1 MVSLDVSLIIQIVNF
16 ILLIWLLNILLYKP
30 IRRIVLE
37 RKNKFTGI
45 ERAIN
50 TLNGSARDAGDAYA
64 LGVKGARAKGLK
76 EKDAFL
82 SVAAEEEKEIIDKIN
97 KTAQENLAEVRKR
110 IAKDAESVR
119 VSLQKELTTFTDAI
133 GKKIL
138 GRAV

>member
-37 RKNKFTGI
+37 RKNKFAGI
-45 ERAIN
+45 ERKIH
-50 TLNGSARDAGDAYA
+50 TLNGSARDAEDTYA
-64 LGVKGARAKGLK
+64 LGVRDARAKGLK

-82 SVAAEEEKEIIDKIN
+82 AVAAEEEKEIIDKIN
-97 KTAQENLAEVRKR
+97 KTAQENLAEVREK
-110 IAKDAESVR
+110 IARDAESVR
-119 VSLQKELTTFTDAI
+119 ASLQKELTTFTDAI
-133 GKKIL
+133 GEKIL

>member
-50 TLNGSARDAGDAYA
+50 TLNGSARDAENAYA
-64 LGVKGARAKGLK
+64 LGVRDARAKGIK
-76 EKDAFL
+76 EKDSFL
-82 SVAAEEEKEIIDKIN
+82 SAAAEEEKEIIDKIN
-97 KTAQENLAEVRKR
+97 KTAQENLAEVRKK

>member
-45 ERAIN
+45 ERVIN
-50 TLNGSARDAGDAYA
+50 TLNGSARDAEDAYA
-64 LGVKGARAKGLK
+64 LGVRGARAKGLK